1 MTKQYTVPQLLYE
14 RAETVDPSCV
24 AIREKAYGI
33 WQTWSWRAYRQHME
47 WAGLGL
53 SAQGMKRGQLV
64 ALILDN
70 HAEWLFSQ
78 LAVQSMGGIPVNLF
92 TSSTSE
98 EVVSVINRLKAPYV
112 FAQDQEQVDKLLE
125 GKEKIPFLKKI
136 IYIDPTG
143 MKGYENH
150 PLLIGF
156 KDLLKVGEGIGAENP
171 DFFARE
177 LQKGRPD
184 DTAVMMLT
192 SGTTGIPKLAVLS
205 HRNLIVM
212 GKQWTEALGIRP
224 DDNWLS
230 MAPPAWIVDQM
241 WGFGIAVHS
250 GMIMNFPE
258 MPDTVLSDFREIG
271 PSVIITSSRFWED
284 LASRIR
290 VRMSDA
296 GWVKRR
302 LYDWAVGVGKKV
314 VEQTAAKKEVSRILW
329 LSEKI
334 ASRLIFRPLLDRVG
348 CACFRAAY
356 TGGHPI
362 SPDVIL
368 FFRSIGLN
376 LKQCYGLTE
385 SCGIFQV
392 QPDGEV
398 KLETVGKPLPETQ
411 VRISEDQE
419 ILVKSDANFV
429 GYYQD
434 YKATEG
440 AFSDGWLKT
449 GDAGYIDQDGHLLII
464 GRKEEIIRNKK
475 GDAFSPDFIETR
487 LKFSPYIKEAV
498 IFGEGKAFMTA
509 MINIDQDNVGNWA
522 EERKIPY
529 TTYIDLSQQ
538 PAVEQLVLND
548 VRMVNAQ
555 LPPYMK
561 IARFIV
567 LYKLLD
573 ADDEELTRTGKVRRR
588 FVYGLYLKLIEGM
601 YEGKKEIAV
610 KGKIKYRDGRIGQI
624 ETTVRVIDVMVPDVT
639 KTAGSTPAAGEPALG
654 AVS

>member
-1 MTKQYTVPQLLYE
+1 MTKNQTVPQLLCE
-14 RAETVDPSCV
+14 QAEKFDATCV

-33 WQTWSWRAYRQHME
+33 WQTWNWQDYRRHME
-47 WAGLGL
+47 QAALGL
-53 SAQGMKRGQLV
+53 HALGFRRGQTAALV
-64 ALILDN
+64 LDN

-78 LAVQSMGGIPVNLF
+78 LAVQAMGGVPVNLF
-92 TSSTSE
+92 TSATSE
-98 EVVSVINRLKAPYV
+98 ELVTVLGRLRSPYIFV
-112 FAQDQEQVDKLLE
+112 QDQEQADKILD
-125 GKEKIPFLKKI
+125 GQAKIPFLKKI

-143 MKGYENH
+143 MNGYDSN
-150 PLLIGF
+150 PLLISF
-156 KDLLKVGEGIGAENP
+156 KELLKAGEAAGLEDP
-171 DFFARE
+171 ELFAKE
-177 LQKGRPD
+177 LKKGRPD

-192 SGTTGIPKLAVLS
+192 SGTTGIPKLAMLS
-205 HRNLIVM
+205 HRNFISM
-212 GKQWTEALGIRP
+212 GRQWTEALNI
-224 DDNWLS
+224 DNHDNWLS

-241 WGFGIAVHS
+241 WGFGVAVCS
-250 GMIMNFPE
+250 GMTMNFPE
-258 MPDTVLSDFREIG
+258 MPDTVLSDFREVG
-271 PSVIITSSRFWED
+271 PSVMITSSRFWED
-284 LASRIR
+284 LASKIR

-296 GWVKRR
+296 GWIKRK
-302 LYDWAVGVGKKV
+302 LYDWAVGVGKKM
-314 VEQTAAKKEVSRILW
+314 VEAQAAKKDPAATLRLAH
-329 LSEKI
+329 KI
-334 ASRLIFRPLLDRVG
+334 ANRLVFRSLLDRVG

-398 KLETVGKPLPETQ
+398 KLETVGKPLPETM
-411 VRISEDQE
+411 VRIAEDQE
-419 ILVKSDANFV
+419 ILVKSEANFV

-434 YKATEG
+434 YNATEN
-440 AFSDGWLKT
+440 AFADGWLKT

-498 IFGEGKAFMTA
+498 IFGEGKGFIAA

-522 EERKIPY
+522 EEQKIPY
-529 TTYIDLSQQ
+529 TTYMDLSQQ
-538 PAVEQLVLND
+538 EAVEQLILRD
-548 VRMVNAQ
+548 VMKVNEQ

-561 IARFIV
+561 LRKFLL

-601 YEGKKEIAV
+601 YEGKKEIPV
-610 KGKIKYRDGRIGQI
+610 KGKIKYRDGQVGQI
-624 ETTVRVIDVMVPDVT
+624 ETTVRVIDV
-639 KTAGSTPAAGEPALG
+639 TAPGTAKKEAHPAAGGPVLEA
-654 AVS
+654 AS